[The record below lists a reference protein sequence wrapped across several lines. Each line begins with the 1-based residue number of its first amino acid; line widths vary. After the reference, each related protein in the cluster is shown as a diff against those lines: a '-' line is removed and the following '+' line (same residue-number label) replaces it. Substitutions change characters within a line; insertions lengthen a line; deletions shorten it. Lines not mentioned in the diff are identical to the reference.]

1 MRGVLVMSTDS
12 NQKTD
17 DKKMKSDDV
26 VIDNKTAEDI
36 VSEKMQEDDS
46 VAENNT
52 SEDDLSTGDS
62 SEKPSEIES
71 LQKQLEDQKVLFKEA
86 QEKTLRTLA
95 EFENFKRRKEQEK
108 EDAIKFSL
116 KTFFESFIPVL
127 DSFDQAENIFKEL
140 GEESKAL
147 KDGFQLIQQQL
158 HTLLEKNGVVKIES
172 KNQVFDPNLHQA
184 VMQEESDTVASQTI
198 IKVMQEGYRY
208 HDRVLRPA
216 MVVVAI

>member
-1 MRGVLVMSTDS
+1 M
-12 NQKTD
+12 
-17 DKKMKSDDV
+17 
-26 VIDNKTAEDI
+26 
-36 VSEKMQEDDS
+36 
-46 VAENNT
+46 
-52 SEDDLSTGDS
+52 
-62 SEKPSEIES
+62 
-71 LQKQLEDQKVLFKEA
+71 
-86 QEKTLRTLA
+86 
-95 EFENFKRRKEQEK
+95 
-108 EDAIKFSL
+108 
-116 KTFFESFIPVL
+116 